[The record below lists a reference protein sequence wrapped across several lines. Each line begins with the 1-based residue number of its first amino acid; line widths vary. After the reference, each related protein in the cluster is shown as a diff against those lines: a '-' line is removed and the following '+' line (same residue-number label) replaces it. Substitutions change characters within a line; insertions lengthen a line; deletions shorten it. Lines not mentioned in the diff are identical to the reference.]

1 MVNFRKYLEKGDKG
15 ERMNIYLRILLFGIG
30 GFGLLILLFEIP
42 NMKFIVFS
50 VICILFIGM
59 TLNMIYEDWR
69 GYNHD

>member
-1 MVNFRKYLEKGDKG
+1 
-15 ERMNIYLRILLFGIG
+15 
-30 GFGLLILLFEIP
+30 
-42 NMKFIVFS
+42 MKFIVFS

>member
-1 MVNFRKYLEKGDKG
+1 
-15 ERMNIYLRILLFGIG
+15 MNIYLRILLFGIG
-30 GFGLLILLFEIP
+30 GFGSLILLFEIP

-69 GYNHD
+69 KNENL